1 MLAHV
6 QDCLTSHRRNWEFCR
21 MVRRMLFLGQVLR
34 SLRRAEASQA
44 AAVAAQKQ
52 LLLGWQLKANNSH
65 DWISG
70 NIFVI
75 VGSGCLTEPSM
86 SAINREKNAFLRS
99 KTYCIWNLLKNSN
112 FAFINILWTA
122 VFCYLSSV
130 EDCLLIGHFLPF
142 IFYSDWKKGDK
153 NRQHHN
159 SGNPFLWVVLQHGQM
174 N

>member
-6 QDCLTSHRRNWEFCR
+6 QDCDIIRRNWEFCR
-21 MVRRMLFLGQVLR
+21 VLRWMLLLGQVLR
-34 SLRRAEASQA
+34 ALQRADASQA

-86 SAINREKNAFLRS
+86 SAINSEKNALLRS
-99 KTYCIWNLLKNSN
+99 KTYCIWNLFKNSN
-112 FAFINILWTA
+112 FAFINTLWTA
-122 VFCYLSSV
+122 VFCYLSSM

-142 IFYSDWKKGDK
+142 ILYSDCGKKGIK
-153 NRQHHN
+153 KRQHHS